1 MDLSIFND
9 NESAVRGY
17 IRSFPV
23 IFNKAIG
30 SIMTDTDGKDYIDFF
45 AGAGTLNYGH
55 NNQFFKPVMI
65 EYLQSDAIMHG
76 LDMAT
81 VAKKEFI
88 TAFVESI
95 LKPRN
100 LNYKL
105 QFTGPTGTNAVEAA
119 MKLARQVTGQ
129 TNILA
134 FTHAFHGVSAGA
146 LTATANQKF
155 RKAAGYPL
163 SNVTFMPYDGY
174 LGDNVDTVQVIE
186 KMIDDPSSG
195 LDKPA
200 AILVETI
207 QGEGGI
213 NIASDAWL
221 QGLEKLCKDRDILLI
236 VDDIQSGCGRSGDF
250 FSFEKSGI
258 KPDIVTLS
266 KSISGYGLPMAL
278 VLLKPEYDIW
288 KPGAHNGTF
297 RGNNLAFVGATAA
310 IKQYWTDDGLSQ
322 EVKRKEVILRDR
334 LSAIA
339 QKHPDAQF
347 AVRGRGLMYG
357 LASTKQPDLAEAI
370 AQKAFELGLIIET
383 SGAYGEVLKFLP
395 AITIDDD
402 TLNSGIDIIEK
413 SIQSL
418 LN

>member
-1 MDLSIFND
+1 MDLKIFND

-23 IFNKAIG
+23 VFNKAIG
-30 SIMTDTDGKDYIDFF
+30 SIMTDTNGKDYIDFF

-55 NNQFFKPVMI
+55 NNQFFKPTII
-65 EYLQSDAIMHG
+65 EYLQSDAIIHS

-100 LNYKL
+100 LDYKL

-174 LGDNVDTVQVIE
+174 LGDNVDTVHVIE

-213 NIASDAWL
+213 NIASDEWL

-258 KPDIVTLS
+258 NPDIVTLS

-334 LSAIA
+334 LLAIA
-339 QKHPDAQF
+339 QKYPDTEIT
-347 AVRGRGLMYG
+347 VRGRGLMYG
-357 LASTKQPDLAEAI
+357 LASAKQPDLAEAI

-395 AITIDDD
+395 SITIDDD
-402 TLNSGIDIIEK
+402 TLNSGIDIVEK